1 MNASLATTFPTG
13 GFLAEVEKQ
22 SQGNLSACL
31 QCKKCTSGC
40 PVAGWAD
47 IKPHALV
54 RLAQLGL
61 KDELLGSRMIW
72 ECTSCQTCFTRCPQ
86 KVDIA
91 SLNDALRRMSRRE
104 NAVYGKTTVP
114 AFNDIFLRTLKKRGR
129 MFEAGLMASF
139 KLRTMQL
146 FSDMGKLPMMLWKG
160 KMPLWSAKVKG
171 RKQREE
177 IFRRAREMDGGSS

>member
-1 MNASLATTFPTG
+1 MNASLATTEWKG
-13 GFLAEVEKQ
+13 AFLAEVEKQ

-47 IKPHALV
+47 IKAHELV
-54 RLAQLGL
+54 RLAQLGC

-72 ECTSCQTCFTRCPQ
+72 ECTSCQTCVTRCPQ

-104 NAVYGKTTVP
+104 HQVHAETVLP
-114 AFNDIFLRTLKKRGR
+114 VFNDIFLRTVRKRGR
-129 MFEAGLMASF
+129 MYEAGLMASF
-139 KLRTMQL
+139 KLRTLRL

-160 KMPLWSAKVKG
+160 KMPLWSAKVGG

-177 IFRRAREMDGGSS
+177 IFRRARDMNGGHS

>member
-1 MNASLATTFPTG
+1 
-13 GFLAEVEKQ
+13 
-22 SQGNLSACL
+22 
-31 QCKKCTSGC
+31 
-40 PVAGWAD
+40 
-47 IKPHALV
+47 
-54 RLAQLGL
+54 
-61 KDELLGSRMIW
+61 
-72 ECTSCQTCFTRCPQ
+72 
-86 KVDIA
+86 VDIA

>member
-1 MNASLATTFPTG
+1 MNASSATALPSG

-47 IKPHALV
+47 IKPHELV
-54 RLAQLGL
+54 RLAQFGL
-61 KDELLGSRMIW
+61 QDELLGSRMIW
-72 ECTSCQTCFTRCPQ
+72 ECTSCQTCVTRCPQ
-86 KVDIA
+86 QVDIA
-91 SLNDALRRMSRRE
+91 SLNDALRRMSRRASQV
-104 NAVYGKTTVP
+104 NRKTTVP
-114 AFNDIFLRTLKKRGR
+114 AFNDIFLRTVKKRGR

-171 RKQREE
+171 RKEREE
-177 IFRRAREMDGGSS
+177 LFRRVRDMDGGRS

>member
-1 MNASLATTFPTG
+1 MNAPSATNLPSG

-40 PVAGWAD
+40 PVSGWAD
-47 IKPHALV
+47 IKPHELV

-61 KDELLGSRMIW
+61 QDELLGSRMIW
-72 ECTSCQTCFTRCPQ
+72 DCTSCQTCVTRCPQ
-86 KVDIA
+86 QVDIA
-91 SLNDALRRMSRRE
+91 SLNDALRRMSRRARQV
-104 NAVYGKTTVP
+104 NRQTTVP
-114 AFNDIFLRTLKKRGR
+114 AFNDIFLRTVKKRGR

-160 KMPLWSAKVKG
+160 KMPLWSGKVKG

-177 IFRRAREMDGGSS
+177 LFRRARDMDGGSA